1 MRSAGQGADRQEQ
14 VFMHVVSLVSPQ
26 ERCAKTTLAAHIALQ
41 AHRSGTKPVALVDA
55 DEKGDLSNWS
65 RLRRERDPPCV
76 AATGADL
83 PRTLNELE
91 KSGVQLAV
99 VDTASDF
106 SSDFEAAIASS
117 DLILMPINAGD
128 LNVLSIIGSLRLA
141 DRQGKPLVFVVNRRD
156 IDDEDFMS
164 STIELAQ
171 HGTIAPVVLPLCPQ
185 VPDLMKRGECTF
197 EQASPPEF
205 PIAELWSYIQSRL
218 TRPAS
223 AKPTFTVSNGAASA
237 LRRRVGILAD

>member
-1 MRSAGQGADRQEQ
+1 
-14 VFMHVVSLVSPQ
+14 MHVVSLVSPQ

-55 DEKGDLSNWS
+55 DEKGDLSSWA
-65 RLRRERDPPCV
+65 RLRRDRDPLCV
-76 AATGADL
+76 ATSGADL
-83 PRTLNELE
+83 PGTLSELE
-91 KSGVQLAV
+91 TSGVQLTV

-106 SSDFEAAIASS
+106 SSDFEAAIGSS

-141 DRQGKPLVFVVNRRD
+141 ERQGTPLVFVVNRRD
-156 IDDEDFMS
+156 IDDEEFMS

-171 HGTIAPVVLPLCPQ
+171 HGTIAPVVLPVCPQ
-185 VPDLMKRGECTF
+185 LPDLMKRGESTI
-197 EQASPPEF
+197 EQNSPPDF
-205 PIAELWSYIQSRL
+205 PVAELWSYIQSRL

-223 AKPTFTVSNGAASA
+223 AKPAFAMPTGAASA
-237 LRRRVGILAD
+237 LRRRVGILSE

>member
-1 MRSAGQGADRQEQ
+1 
-14 VFMHVVSLVSPQ
+14 MHVVSLVSPQ
-26 ERCAKTTLAAHIALQ
+26 ERCAKTTLAAHIAVQ
-41 AHRSGTKPVALVDA
+41 AQRSGTKPVALVDA
-55 DEKGDLSNWS
+55 DQKGDLANWA
-65 RLRRERDPPCV
+65 RLRRDRNPPCV
-76 AATGADL
+76 ATTGADL
-83 PRTLNELE
+83 PDTLNELDR
-91 KSGVQLAV
+91 SGVQLAV

-141 DRQGKPLVFVVNRRD
+141 ERQGKPLVFVVNRRD
-156 IDDEDFMS
+156 IDDEDFMA

-171 HGTIAPVVLPLCPQ
+171 HGTIAPVVMPACPQ
-185 VPDLMKRGECTF
+185 LPDLMKRGE
-197 EQASPPEF
+197 QNAPPEF

-218 TRPAS
+218 IRPSS
-223 AKPTFTVSNGAASA
+223 AKPAFAMPTGAASA